1 MDSVKRSLKQA
12 IALRSRGRRV
22 VRATTV
28 VIAALAATSSAGL
41 AWAASATATGRA
53 HHPRTTHDRRPSTRT
68 GATRDRHQ
76 PGRDQLP
83 APAPPASLTG
93 PTQAAVPTT
102 DPYAYNPPP
111 PVYAP
116 PVASSGGS

>member
-1 MDSVKRSLKQA
+1 MDCVKRSLKQA

-28 VIAALAATSSAGL
+28 VIAGLAATSSAGL

-53 HHPRTTHDRRPSTRT
+53 HHPRTAHDRRSGSRT
-68 GATRDRHQ
+68 GAKRDRQQ
-76 PGRDQLP
+76 PSHEQLP

-102 DPYAYNPPP
+102 DPYAYDPPP
-111 PVYAP
+111 PVYVP